1 MAETQNA
8 MARLVHPVYSITCDA
23 TRLSEKDYLFGSI
36 YGPSSQEA
44 AWCTPV
50 VPRGRYCKVRFATF
64 VSFGLQKVCS
74 QHGLWRGVFASLSL
88 DNTGILGFH
97 HCTTVCSPVV
107 CWCHFCIGKL
117 MHFLHVKGTLQHPS
131 VFALDQVLPDLT
143 FKNHEVGEY
152 ISDSDITAWAEWE
165 AQLFDL
171 ESALVIHKPVK
182 DLDPD
187 QVDKKK
193 AIKKVPITV
202 KAVRSSALKQMKGL
216 DKLLCNALTLGLSH
230 FVVLENQK
238 WTGLAWGEA
247 FPRTLIVSMDQ
258 ASNGFA
264 AIWFPNYHL
273 YLRCMATYDPFHR
286 EWNDARLAVSDEGLW
301 WVILM
306 STIVYNMPHGPWES
320 CAFWSKIVDMATDYA
335 RRSSWTSQL
344 FKVLYE
350 SICNDL
356 SQLATGSVAHMNT
369 IFDSCLETMVF
380 KRKGEKVALRRWF
393 GWVDAAHSFDSV
405 FHSFLLVLICLGMT
419 NGIYK
424 YFQDL
429 PLWTCAD
436 SERIGLVAVD
446 DNPPPFLQKCRLLMM
461 KSSVHQDKISKQ
473 MKRKGR

>member
-1 MAETQNA
+1 MQN
-8 MARLVHPVYSITCDA
+8 
-23 TRLSEKDYLFGSI
+23 
-36 YGPSSQEA
+36 
-44 AWCTPV
+44 
-50 VPRGRYCKVRFATF
+50 
-64 VSFGLQKVCS
+64 
-74 QHGLWRGVFASLSL
+74 
-88 DNTGILGFH
+88 
-97 HCTTVCSPVV
+97 
-107 CWCHFCIGKL
+107 
-117 MHFLHVKGTLQHPS
+117 PS
-131 VFALDQVLPDLT
+131 VFALDRVLPDLA
-143 FKNHEVGEY
+143 FKNYEVGEY

-165 AQLFDL
+165 AQFFDL

-187 QVDKKK
+187 QVEKKK

-202 KAVRSSALKQMKGL
+202 KAVRSSVLKQMKGL
-216 DKLLCNALTLGLSH
+216 DKLLCNAFTFGLSH
-230 FVVLENQK
+230 FVVPENQK

-258 ASNGFA
+258 ASTGFA
-264 AIWFPNYHL
+264 AIWFLNYHL

-320 CAFWSKIVDMATDYA
+320 CAFWSNIVDMATDYA
-335 RRSSWTSQL
+335 RRASWTSQL

-356 SQLATGSVAHMNT
+356 SQLAIGSVDHMKT
-369 IFDSCLETMVF
+369 IFDSCLETRVF

-424 YFQDL
+424 TVQDL

-446 DNPPPFLQKCRLLMM
+446 DNPPPDDDEVEGAVAPAEAQAADDETQRAPGQNLKADEDKGKVTDKDEINKLFRKCKNTIHVATTILCIDNVQYLIRMLLTLL
-461 KSSVHQDKISKQ
+461 KPIRSEHAANA
-473 MKRKGR
+473 R